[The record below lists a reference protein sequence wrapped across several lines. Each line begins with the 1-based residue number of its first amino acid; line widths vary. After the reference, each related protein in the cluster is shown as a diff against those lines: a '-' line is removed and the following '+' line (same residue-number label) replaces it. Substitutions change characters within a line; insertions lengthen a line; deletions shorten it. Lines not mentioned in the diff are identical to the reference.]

1 MTQLKLKPIMMADA
15 PRENKNIE
23 HQFYFYE
30 KTMIKDHLTYLT
42 SKSHAGQSPA
52 FLCRLCCKFPKKIY
66 GSKNPN
72 FSRIT
77 AASKRFHYINGFFH
91 FLRQLD
97 GQSTWIQK
105 NVTRRHVRIQKNI
118 GSPIWYIRY
127 FRDVAET
134 LKRLYFYIIRDV
146 TTLVCCKGGN
156 QTKTI
161 RLPHRWARS

>member
-1 MTQLKLKPIMMADA
+1 MQIFFIVT
-15 PRENKNIE
+15 
-23 HQFYFYE
+23 YFYSGKKAPKE
-30 KTMIKDHLTYLT
+30 KCISVYSLSST

-52 FLCRLCCKFPKKIY
+52 FLCRLCCKFPQKIC

-77 AASKRFHYINGFFH
+77 SASKRFHYINGFFH

-105 NVTRRHVRIQKNI
+105 NVTRWHVRIQKNG
-118 GSPIWYIRY
+118 GSPIWYTRY

-134 LKRLYFYIIRDV
+134 LKRLIIIDLDGA
-146 TTLVCCKGGN
+146 TGLCLVDKNKSNRIFRCFHALLN
-156 QTKTI
+156 
-161 RLPHRWARS
+161 